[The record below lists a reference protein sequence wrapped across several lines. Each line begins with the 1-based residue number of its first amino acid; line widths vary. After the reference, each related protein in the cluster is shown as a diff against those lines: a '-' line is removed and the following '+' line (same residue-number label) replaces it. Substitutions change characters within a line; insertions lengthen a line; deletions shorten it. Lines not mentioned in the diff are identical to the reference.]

1 MFVCSSQHGMAS
13 SLLRDGRGGLAALKR
28 PSVSAKSF
36 RARRTTATVPQCSR
50 ITSPAFVSARGA
62 STKRGQFQVTCA
74 AASAAAS
81 DGSEA
86 SVHSS
91 AKFTRTR
98 WITFLAMFAGYAS
111 FYLTRNSLAFTAP
124 TMIEDVSLGLDMTSV
139 GGLTS
144 VLPVAYGFSKFLSG
158 VLGARTSPTIL
169 LSGGLAATAFVNIA
183 FGMSSSYPLLLA
195 LWGLNGLLQ
204 GLGAPACARILTLW
218 YPDKERGTFWGF
230 WTASNNIGGFAAP
243 ILAGTAATM
252 YGWRYGMF
260 APGAVALAVSVLVLL
275 FMKDSPEKEGFP
287 PIDEGAPKKKVVDD
301 KPAAKEDKPGLLT
314 LLVEDCLKNPYVWL
328 FAISYFFV
336 YVVRQ
341 GVTSWFIFY
350 LKDKGVQNAAVQ
362 VSGLELG
369 GLLGSLSSGAISDY
383 LVRNND
389 GSKGNVGLRVQ
400 VVMAYAFATAAL
412 LGVFWV
418 SPNVAWIQWLIVA
431 AVGFALYGPQMLIGL
446 CGAEVVR
453 KPAVSA
459 AQGFLG
465 WISYLGAANAG
476 VPLAHL
482 VQTYGWNAYFTSM
495 IGACGIV
502 LLLMAP
508 MTRLESYSQRMAKAE
523 LKNA

>member
-1 MFVCSSQHGMAS
+1 MGGPAIMKGGPALVCGPHHGLAS
-13 SLLRDGRGGLAALKR
+13 GLLRVRQRGVAALRLPK
-28 PSVSAKSF
+28 SASK
-36 RARRTTATVPQCSR
+36 
-50 ITSPAFVSARGA
+50 SARPICSPPPRSAGGNDADGA
-62 STKRGQFQVTCA
+62 N
-74 AASAAAS
+74 SAAA
-81 DGSEA
+81 A
-86 SVHSS
+86 HSS

-98 WITFLAMFAGYAS
+98 WITFLAMFTGYAS

-124 TMIEDVSLGLDMTSV
+124 TMIEDASLGLDMTSV

-144 VLPVAYGFSKFLSG
+144 MLPVAYGFSKFLSG

-183 FGMSSSYPLLLA
+183 FGMSSSYPMLLA

-260 APGAVALAVSVLVLL
+260 APGAVALAVSVLVLF

-287 PIDEGAPKKKVVDD
+287 PIDEGAPKKKVVEE

-400 VVMAYAFATAAL
+400 VVMAYAFATAVL

-476 VPLAHL
+476 VPLAKI
-482 VQTYGWNAYFTSM
+482 VQTYGWNAYFMSLM
-495 IGACGIV
+495 GACGIV

-508 MTRLESYSQRMAKAE
+508 MTRLDSYSQRMAKAE
-523 LKNA
+523 LKAA